1 MAGWK
6 KSKGSRRSQNE
17 WQSLLAKFGGSG
29 MGVEAFCQ
37 REAISAASF
46 YRWRSRL
53 SNGGDGGEV
62 EGGDTASAFVDLG
75 TMNGALSR
83 RPRIDLKLDLGEGLI
98 LHLVRS

>member
-46 YRWRSRL
+46 YRWRSRF
-53 SNGGDGGEV
+53 SSGGDGDEV
-62 EGGDTASAFVDLG
+62 EGGDTASTFVDLG